1 MSSGL
6 RVQNLSFRYGAR
18 VALDD
23 VNLSID
29 PGAFAALL
37 GPNGAGKSTL
47 FGLLTRLFTTENGT
61 ISIAGHD
68 LSRDPRAALGAMGVV
83 FQQPT
88 LDLDLTVEQNLRYFA
103 ALHGISGR
111 DAGVRIGAALDRL
124 GMAERAREKVRAL
137 NGGHR
142 RRTEI
147 ARALLHRP
155 KILLLDEATVGLD
168 AAARQ
173 SITAHVHDLCANDG
187 MTVLWATHLTDEV
200 YDTDRL
206 FILHRGKILQD
217 GITRD
222 IVGDRDLKS
231 VFLSQTGAEA

>member
-1 MSSGL
+1 VSSGL
-6 RVQNLSFRYGAR
+6 SVKNLSFRYGAR

-111 DAGVRIGAALDRL
+111 DAGLRIGAALDRL

-231 VFLSQTGAEA
+231 VFLSQTGAEV

>member
-88 LDLDLTVEQNLRYFA
+88 LDLDLSVEQNLRYFA
-103 ALHGISGR
+103 ALHGISGH

-222 IVGDRDLKS
+222 IVGDRDLKT
-231 VFLSQTGAEA
+231 VFLSQTGAEV

>member
-6 RVQNLSFRYGAR
+6 RVKNLSFRYGAR

-88 LDLDLTVEQNLRYFA
+88 LDLDLSVEQNLRYFA

-222 IVGDRDLKS
+222 IAGDRDLKS

>member
-1 MSSGL
+1 
-6 RVQNLSFRYGAR
+6 R

-68 LSRDPRAALGAMGVV
+68 LSRYPRAALGAMGVV

-124 GMAERAREKVRAL
+124 GMDERAREKVRAL

>member
-1 MSSGL
+1 VSSGL
-6 RVQNLSFRYGAR
+6 SVQNLSFRYGSR

-47 FGLLTRLFTTENGT
+47 FGLLTRLFTTKSGR
-61 ISIAGHD
+61 ISIADHD
-68 LSRDPRAALGAMGVV
+68 LSRTPRAALGAMGVV

-88 LDLDLTVEQNLRYFA
+88 LDLDLSVEQNLRYFA

-111 DAGVRIGAALDRL
+111 DAGLRIGAALDRL

-206 FILHRGKILQD
+206 LILHRGKILQD

-222 IVGDRDLKS
+222 IVGDSDLKS
-231 VFLSQTGAEA
+231 VFLSQTGATV

>member
-6 RVQNLSFRYGAR
+6 SVKNLSFRYGAR

-124 GMAERAREKVRAL
+124 GMDERAREKVRAL

>member
-6 RVQNLSFRYGAR
+6 SVKNLSFRYGAR

-111 DAGVRIGAALDRL
+111 DAGLRIGAALDRL

-231 VFLSQTGAEA
+231 VFLSQTGAEV

>member
-6 RVQNLSFRYGAR
+6 RVKNLSFRYGAR

-173 SITAHVHDLCANDG
+173 SITAHVHNLCANDG

-231 VFLSQTGAEA
+231 VFLSQTGAEV